1 MGLQRCY
8 LTEQANLV
16 QTPRRHL
23 PHLNSPLGKQ
33 LLFRSREPDLE
44 LLSAGR
50 KWSFEGSGDLLCL
63 VSEAVRIE
71 LAYLFDPYVAVS
83 SSAIDPLPHQISAVY
98 EHMLPRQPMRFL
110 LADDPGA
117 GKTIMAGL
125 PIKELLSRGELER
138 CLIVAPGSLMEQWQ
152 DELGEKCEG
161 TWKNR
166 FFLGQKLC

>member
-1 MGLQRCY
+1 MGLQRCC

-63 VSEAVRIE
+63 VSGT
-71 LAYLFDPYVAVS
+71 S
-83 SSAIDPLPHQISAVY
+83 SV
-98 EHMLPRQPMRFL
+98 
-110 LADDPGA
+110 
-117 GKTIMAGL
+117 
-125 PIKELLSRGELER
+125 
-138 CLIVAPGSLMEQWQ
+138 
-152 DELGEKCEG
+152 
-161 TWKNR
+161 
-166 FFLGQKLC
+166 